1 MTMAPDKVHDSL
13 DSAAPNY
20 IEFRRMQGPKEA
32 LGAVRQF
39 FGSPYATLEHF
50 TEHFSID
57 LNQFSGF
64 YLEVGAT
71 DSPQGPLVP
80 GKVKPILVL
89 KQSRSGKTY
98 TPKIMNHEGF
108 MTLNGEMAWVDA
120 VAWDQHVQDTFVE
133 EVKEAERKRR
143 ALLAKQQA
151 ATEKAEADAE
161 KA

>member
-1 MTMAPDKVHDSL
+1 MASDKEEFDPL
-13 DSAAPNY
+13 DNAAPNY

-32 LGAVRQF
+32 LAAVRQF
-39 FGSPYATLEHF
+39 FGSPYAELDHF
-50 TEHFSID
+50 VERFGVD
-57 LNQFSGF
+57 LNKFPGF

-89 KQSRSGKTY
+89 KQSRSGQTF
-98 TPKIMNHEGF
+98 TPKIMRHEGF

-120 VAWDQHVQDTFVE
+120 VAWDAHVQDTFVE
-133 EVKEAERKRR
+133 EVKDAERKRR
-143 ALLAKQQA
+143 ERLKKQQQVA
-151 ATEKAEADAE
+151 EKAEADAK